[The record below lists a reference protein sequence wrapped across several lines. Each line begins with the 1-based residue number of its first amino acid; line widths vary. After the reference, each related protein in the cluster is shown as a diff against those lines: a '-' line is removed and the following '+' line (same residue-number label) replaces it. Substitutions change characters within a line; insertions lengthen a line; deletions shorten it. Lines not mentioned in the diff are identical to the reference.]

1 MSKTETTTAM
11 EKEVAFLREQL
22 AQANGVI
29 WSLVNRAGGQVHI
42 SYSDIEAWKKRG
54 ELIRDDAIGQ
64 ASFSIRAK
72 GRPANAR

>member
-1 MSKTETTTAM
+1 MSDDQSKTASAT
-11 EKEVAFLREQL
+11 EKETAFLREQL

-64 ASFSIRAK
+64 VSFSIRAK
-72 GRPANAR
+72 GRP